1 MMEDEVSEMFDPI
14 SFVESLRST
23 LEYYNHRE
31 RTAGDVS
38 KDMYKNLVQMVEQ
51 DLIYLKQNMNSVV

>member
-1 MMEDEVSEMFDPI
+1 MNESETMFDPI

-23 LEYYNHRE
+23 LEYYNRLE
-31 RTAGDVS
+31 RVSGDVT
-38 KDMYKNLVQMVEQ
+38 KDMYKNLVMMVEQ